1 MAPLHDHCTNGAAES
16 LGTIGVWSVGLRVDD
31 PARLGEVQEAA
42 AELDE
47 LGYGTLWIG
56 GNPSV
61 AQAGHLL
68 AATER
73 VAVGTS
79 ILSIWD
85 HTATEVAAAYAAL
98 EPGRRERFRLGLGA
112 SHAHKSD
119 AYARP
124 YSAMKEYLTALDT
137 APVPVPA
144 EQRLL
149 AALGPKMVA
158 LAAERASGAIPYL
171 VTAEHTARARERL
184 GEGAVLAPELKV
196 VLDPDV
202 ARARETARAYLSFY
216 LPMPNYANNLL
227 RLGFTEEDFGG
238 GGSDRLVDALFAL
251 GDAEAIRARVDEFLA
266 SGADHL
272 AVQVVLDAE
281 RDPRRDTLAL
291 AEWRTLAEALPLKG

>member
-1 MAPLHDHCTNGAAES
+1 MNDAAES

-47 LGYGTLWIG
+47 LGYGTLWVG
-56 GNPSV
+56 GSPSV
-61 AQAGHLL
+61 AQAAHLL

-73 VAVGTS
+73 ATVGTS

-85 HTATEVAAAYAAL
+85 HTAAEVAAAYAAL

-112 SHAHKSD
+112 SHSHLAS

-124 YSAMKEYLTALDT
+124 YSAMKEYLTGLDT
-137 APVPVPA
+137 APVPVPVK
-144 EQRLL
+144 QRLL

-158 LAAERASGAIPYL
+158 LAAERAAGAIPYL
-171 VTAEHTARARERL
+171 VTAEHTARARETL

-202 ARARETARAYLSFY
+202 ARARETARAYLAFY
-216 LPMPNYANNLL
+216 LPMPNYSNNLL
-227 RLGFTEEDFGG
+227 RLGFTEEDFAG

-251 GDAEAIRARVDEFLA
+251 GDAEAIRARADEFLA

-281 RDPRRDTLAL
+281 RDPRRDTLPR